1 MESSDTFFSW
11 LLYFKWRCKRWGKNE
26 WNSWDQILKNILA
39 IYCVQL
45 IWNFYLLWIILLC
58 QKKNE
63 WKFEIFFTLIFIH
76 TLTTEQD
83 FEFLLQSGVSIV
95 CSGSSIGLFQAYY
108 IPSRQSQVHLRS
120 THSFICHPPAVY
132 LGYSDRIKF
141 FIHLSENFLDFL
153 KELPLTTLY
162 NKNSKSCS
170 SPISM

>member
-39 IYCVQL
+39 IYCVPL

-58 QKKNE
+58 QKKKNE

-108 IPSRQSQVHLRS
+108 IPTFSSKS
-120 THSFICHPPAVY
+120 SSFEK
-132 LGYSDRIKF
+132 YS
-141 FIHLSENFLDFL
+141 FIHLSPSCCLLRLLWSNQIFHSFIWNFFW
-153 KELPLTTLY
+153 TF
-162 NKNSKSCS
+162 
-170 SPISM
+170 

>member
-1 MESSDTFFSW
+1 MP
-11 LLYFKWRCKRWGKNE
+11 
-26 WNSWDQILKNILA
+26 
-39 IYCVQL
+39 
-45 IWNFYLLWIILLC
+45 
-58 QKKNE
+58 KKNE

-141 FIHLSENFLDFL
+141 FIHLSEIFLDFL

-170 SPISM
+170 SPISMYVNRVKNDIIFFLIFPFFGLRKYELISKLGFLFCIEVSVFTYILIRSKY